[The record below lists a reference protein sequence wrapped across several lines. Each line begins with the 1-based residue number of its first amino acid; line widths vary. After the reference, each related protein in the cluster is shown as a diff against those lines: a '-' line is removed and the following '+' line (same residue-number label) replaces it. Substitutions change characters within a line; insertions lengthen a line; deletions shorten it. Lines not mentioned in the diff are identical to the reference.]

1 MGKIFKTRKDL
12 KIFALIMAIV
22 LFVLFL
28 IINANSFENDWYN
41 MDYNDYKREPE
52 SYSVAEATIKE
63 FDTLTRK
70 DTSSLSLIDCYYT
83 AIVDVTYAGG
93 QIRTCRV
100 PRDAGDEIGNRIS
113 VAYDKRYDTEYEE
126 AMASEDVDG
135 VGIPE
140 IARTEKV
147 KFTRY
152 STVLIVI
159 ECVLVFLAVLYMIW
173 CSKKEKTK
181 IFFE

>member
-1 MGKIFKTRKDL
+1 MGKIFKTRKDV
-12 KIFALIMAIV
+12 KIFAVIMAAV

-41 MDYNDYKREPE
+41 MDYDDYKKDPE
-52 SYSVAEATIKE
+52 SYSVAEATITE

-70 DTSSLSLIDCYYT
+70 DTSNLSLVDRYYT
-83 AIVDVTYAGG
+83 ALVDVTYAGG
-93 QIRTCRV
+93 QTRTCRV
-100 PRDAGDEIGNRIS
+100 PRDAGDEIGDRIS
-113 VAYDKRYDTEYEE
+113 VAYDELYDTEYEK
-126 AMASEDVDG
+126 AIDAEDVDG
-135 VGIPE
+135 DYIPE

-159 ECVLVFLAVLYMIW
+159 ECVLVFLTVLYMIW
-173 CSKKEKTK
+173 CSKKEKPK
-181 IFFE
+181 MFFE